1 MTNFRRNPSTKYRKA
16 VEALRDLMTEEHGTD
31 SPTRAFAEAVSERW
45 RETYATKENLKPV
58 SAHVCVS
65 RLLGKRCPEE
75 RDRSGD
81 SICESYMIPGPDHLS
96 EWRAPDG
103 SRRIVSQPYG
113 MDYES
118 LKELVTFCERLGLE
132 ARLDAYPSWHFP
144 GSTLFVELRRK
155 ATAKTRREPLQALET
170 KKLQ

>member
-1 MTNFRRNPSTKYRKA
+1 MTNFRRNPSVKYRKA
-16 VEALRDLMTEEHGTD
+16 VEALRDLMTEAPD
-31 SPTRAFAEAVSERW
+31 SGGVTRAFAEAVSEQW
-45 RETYATKENLKPV
+45 RKDYAIREKLKPV

-81 SICESYMIPGPDHLS
+81 AICESYMIPRGDHLS
-96 EWRAPDG
+96 EWRAEDG
-103 SRRIVSQPYG
+103 SRRLVSQPYG

-132 ARLDAYPSWHFP
+132 ADIDAYPAWHFP

-155 ATAKTRREPLQALET
+155 DTAKTRREPLQAPGA

>member
-1 MTNFRRNPSTKYRKA
+1 MTNFMKNPSIQYHKA
-16 VEALRDLMTEEHGTD
+16 VEALRALVAADPDAT
-31 SPTRAFAEAVSERW
+31 SAARAFAEAVRDRW
-45 RETYATKENLKPV
+45 QAAYARTESLKPI

-81 SICESYMIPGPDHLS
+81 ALCESYMIPGQDHLS

-113 MDYES
+113 MEYET
-118 LKELVTFCERLGLE
+118 LKELVAFCERLGIE
-132 ARLDAYPSWHFP
+132 ARINASSSWHFP
-144 GSTLFVELRRK
+144 GSTLFVELRRQS
-155 ATAKTRREPLQALET
+155 PLWEAFT
-170 KKLQ
+170 S